1 MLVAQPLS
9 VVVCASLLLALA
21 GPAPAQETYAGEG
34 RDIILPWFQWDS
46 HSWALDREV
55 RGSSVCDRAGRV
67 ASASQGLL
75 RQVLMMRSV
84 SCPPVRG
91 ISPPP
96 CCRSACRLHAHS
108 WRGDRPSFNCVACC
122 WERQRASIA
131 LLGDLPQERWRCPAH
146 CVCA

>member
-9 VVVCASLLLALA
+9 AVVCALLLLALA
-21 GPAPAQETYAGEG
+21 GPALAWETHAGEG
-34 RDIILPWFQWDS
+34 RDIILQWCQWDS

-55 RGSSVCDRAGRV
+55 RGNTVCDRAGRV
-67 ASASQGLL
+67 ASASQGLH

-108 WRGDRPSFNCVACC
+108 WRGDRD
-122 WERQRASIA
+122 RHSIV
-131 LLGDLPQERWRCPAH
+131 LPAAGRGSVPR
-146 CVCA
+146 